1 MRAAPGEPQGVDIPP
16 VSPAVR
22 SWTNGYRRARLRTEP
37 LSALLTNVG
46 LVTAALCLA
55 MTGFFAGQ
63 AVRLHG
69 LADQLEAELAATPA
83 PTPATEDVEAR
94 RRLAEISRFVQTARE
109 PDPLLLLAEAA
120 AVLEAAEASVTTF
133 SAAEG
138 RIEIATPAT
147 NLERAERIARGLE
160 MSPSF
165 VNVSVRLEETGARD
179 LVFEMDAEPSS
190 PVSLDIR
197 NPPAPASTV
206 PPPDEM

>member
-1 MRAAPGEPQGVDIPP
+1 
-16 VSPAVR
+16 
-22 SWTNGYRRARLRTEP
+22 
-37 LSALLTNVG
+37 
-46 LVTAALCLA
+46 